1 MRRAIGDIRR
11 LALPCGGDARN
22 DPNRM
27 ETVDSQ
33 PRHGNAKHLASSYR
47 ETSSRVAVL

>member
-1 MRRAIGDIRR
+1 MKRAVGDIRR
-11 LALPCGGDARN
+11 LALPRGGDARN

-33 PRHGNAKHLASSYR
+33 PRHGHPKHLASSYR